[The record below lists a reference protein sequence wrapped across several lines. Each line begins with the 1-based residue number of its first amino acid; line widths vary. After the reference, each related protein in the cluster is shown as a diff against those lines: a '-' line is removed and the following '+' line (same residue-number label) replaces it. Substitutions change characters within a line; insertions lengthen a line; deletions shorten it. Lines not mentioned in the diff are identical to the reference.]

1 MGMQIKNLTPREAEV
16 YLFDEIGA
24 WGDTAGDVVDT
35 LRGLDVDHIAVKIN
49 SPGGDVFDG
58 IAIMNIL
65 KSHPARVITVVE
77 GLAASAASFIAV
89 GAGDEVVMMP
99 HSQLMIHDAWGM
111 SMGNAEDMLRCAE
124 ELNRASDN
132 LAAIYQAKAGGDVGD
147 WRDAMREESWFS
159 ADEAVEAG
167 LADRVESS
175 EREDSHALAAVGGF
189 RMMNSFRMKDRKNAG
204 RPAILDKMKGDH
216 MDLRN
221 EVAHRVGVPGEVDD
235 KVLLAAL
242 DEALTEGGVTAPDN
256 SVAEELEAARKEA
269 DEAKARVE
277 ELEKQLAEKEQAE
290 DDGLTVT
297 VDAEMYRELQEKAAY
312 ADTAREKEAQA
323 SHEQLVQAAI
333 TEGRISAASKDRWLK
348 ALSLDEKKTME
359 TLSALPKSIP
369 RAEIGHGQTT
379 PEHTT
384 TAHNAAYDRQ
394 MSQFFQ
400 SPLA

>member
-16 YLFDEIGA
+16 YLFDEIGY

-35 LRGLDVDHIAVKIN
+35 LRDLDVDHIAVKIN

-58 IAIMNIL
+58 IAIMNI
-65 KSHPARVITVVE
+65 SNPTRAVTTVVE

-167 LADRVESS
+167 LADRVESR
-175 EREDSHALAAVGGF
+175 EREDSQALAAVGGF

-221 EVAHRVGVPGEVDD
+221 EVAHRVGVPGEVDE

-242 DEALTEGGVTAPDN
+242 DEALTEGGVPVPDN
-256 SVAEELEAARKEA
+256 TAEELEAARKEA

-333 TEGRISAASKDRWLK
+333 TEGRISAASKERWLK
-348 ALSLDEKKTME
+348 ALSLDEAKTME

-384 TAHNAAYDRQ
+384 AARDSAYEKQ
-394 MSQFFQ
+394 MAQIFQ

>member
-16 YLFDEIGA
+16 YLFDEIGY

-35 LRGLDVDHIAVKIN
+35 LRDLDVDHIAVKIN

-65 KSHPARVITVVE
+65 KSHPAKVTTIVE

-111 SMGNAEDMLRCAE
+111 SMGNAEDMMRCAE

-132 LAAIYQAKAGGDVGD
+132 LASIYQAKAGGDVGD

-167 LADRVESS
+167 LADRVESR
-175 EREDSHALAAVGGF
+175 EREDSQALAAVGGF

-242 DEALTEGGVTAPDN
+242 DEALTEGGVTTPD
-256 SVAEELEAARKEA
+256 STAEDLEAARKEA

-277 ELEKQLAEKEQAE
+277 ELEQQLAEKQQAE

-348 ALSLDEKKTME
+348 ALSLDEAKTME

-384 TAHNAAYDRQ
+384 AARDSAYEKQ
-394 MSQFFQ
+394 MAQIFQ

>member
-24 WGDTAGDVVDT
+24 WCDTAGDVVDT
-35 LRGLDVDHIAVKIN
+35 LRDLDVDHIAVKIN

-65 KSHPARVITVVE
+65 KSHPAKVTTVVE

-167 LADRVESS
+167 LADRVESC
-175 EREDSHALAAVGGF
+175 EREDSQALAAVGGF

-242 DEALTEGGVTAPDN
+242 DEALTEGGVAAPD
-256 SVAEELEAARKEA
+256 STAEELEAARKEA

-277 ELEKQLAEKEQAE
+277 ELEQQIAEKQQAE

-333 TEGRISAASKDRWLK
+333 TEGRISAASKERWLK
-348 ALSLDEKKTME
+348 ALSLDEAKTME

-369 RAEIGHGQTT
+369 RAEIGHGQST

-384 TAHNAAYDRQ
+384 AARDASYDRQ
-394 MSQFFQ
+394 MAQIFQ

>member
-65 KSHPARVITVVE
+65 KSHPARVTTVVE

-132 LAAIYQAKAGGDVGD
+132 LAAIYQAKAGGDVVA

-242 DEALTEGGVTAPDN
+242 DEALTEGGVPVPDN
-256 SVAEELEAARKEA
+256 TAEELEAARKEA
-269 DEAKARVE
+269 DEAKARVK

-348 ALSLDEKKTME
+348 ALSLDEKKTTE

-384 TAHNAAYDRQ
+384 TVRDSAYEKQ
-394 MSQFFQ
+394 MAQIFQ

>member
-16 YLFDEIGA
+16 YLFDEISYR
-24 WGDTAGDVVDT
+24 GDTAGDVVDT
-35 LRGLDVDHIAVKIN
+35 LRDLDVDHIAVKIN

-65 KSHPARVITVVE
+65 KSHPAKVTTVVE

-167 LADRVESS
+167 LADRVESR
-175 EREDSHALAAVGGF
+175 EREDSQALAAVGGF

-242 DEALTEGGVTAPDN
+242 DEALTEGGVAAPD
-256 SVAEELEAARKEA
+256 STAEELEAARKEA

-277 ELEKQLAEKEQAE
+277 ELEQQIAEKQQAE

-323 SHEQLVQAAI
+323 SHEQLVLAAI

-348 ALSLDEKKTME
+348 ALSLDEAKTME

-379 PEHTT
+379 LEHTT
-384 TAHNAAYDRQ
+384 AARDASYDRQ
-394 MSQFFQ
+394 MAQIFQ

>member
-1 MGMQIKNLTPREAEV
+1 MQIKNLTPREAEV

-65 KSHPARVITVVE
+65 KSHPARVTTVVE

-132 LAAIYQAKAGGDVGD
+132 LAAIYQAKAGGDVVA

-242 DEALTEGGVTAPDN
+242 DEALTEGGVPVPDN
-256 SVAEELEAARKEA
+256 TAEELEAARKEA
-269 DEAKARVE
+269 DEAKARVK

-348 ALSLDEKKTME
+348 ALSLDEKKTTE

-384 TAHNAAYDRQ
+384 TVRDSAYEKQ
-394 MSQFFQ
+394 MAQIFQ